1 MIKND
6 ASEKRIATTYLRC
19 GDCYYFKKR
28 HPRFEV
34 ACVKNGVLP
43 KAVAP
48 VCFVPNIDPLRKNGT
63 HFLSFMNLVAGN
75 LKPAQFRTLAA
86 LFNRESKLRS
96 TGFSLF
102 EKVFFYV
109 TNPNYLSNYY
119 SGHVLGIG
127 GDKTELVVM
136 GTLSTKTPL
145 IIAHLFLEHVIPTK
159 ASVANRDEL
168 VRRQR
173 LFDPIFTRTR
183 FRKATMVDKAYEP
196 PTLDMTLEELE
207 AAAEKS
213 KEARAQAPKTRG
225 RKRRTPSITT
235 ALVIG

>member
-86 LFNRESKLRS
+86 LFNRESKLRDRKS
-96 TGFSLF
+96 
-102 EKVFFYV
+102 
-109 TNPNYLSNYY
+109 
-119 SGHVLGIG
+119 
-127 GDKTELVVM
+127 VV
-136 GTLSTKTPL
+136 
-145 IIAHLFLEHVIPTK
+145 
-159 ASVANRDEL
+159 
-168 VRRQR
+168 
-173 LFDPIFTRTR
+173 
-183 FRKATMVDKAYEP
+183 
-196 PTLDMTLEELE
+196 
-207 AAAEKS
+207 
-213 KEARAQAPKTRG
+213 
-225 RKRRTPSITT
+225 
-235 ALVIG
+235 